1 MSLEV
6 IAAGGCYGVQLVV
19 GEGMAELSARRGKR
33 VIESVAGIVHLIYSE
48 DRFQATLVKTGIVG
62 YEGNGGY
69 LPITHH
75 DHTHGANA
83 RRLLVGRLE
92 VDGDKVSNHA
102 LISQILTDK
111 HYDMPTLVPAVTQE
125 VDVAA
130 NALRRVAVMAS
141 AVDPARGID
150 VEPLGIDG

>member
-1 MSLEV
+1 MHPLTE
-6 IAAGGCYGVQLVV
+6 IAVV
-19 GEGMAELSARRGKR
+19 VRLRLYETVER
-33 VIESVAGIVHLIYSE
+33 V
-48 DRFQATLVKTGIVG
+48 
-62 YEGNGGY
+62 GY

-75 DHTHGANA
+75 NHTHGADA

-92 VDGDKVSNHA
+92 VDGDKVSDHA

-150 VEPLGIDG
+150 VEPLGVDG